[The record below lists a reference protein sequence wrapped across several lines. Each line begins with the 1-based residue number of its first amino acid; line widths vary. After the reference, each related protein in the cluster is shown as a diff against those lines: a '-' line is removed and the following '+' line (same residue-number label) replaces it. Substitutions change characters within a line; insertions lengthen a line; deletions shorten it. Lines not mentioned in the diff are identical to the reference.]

1 MPIFIL
7 TCHDHPNSLKLRKKT
22 RDAHLRYLNESDVK
36 LFLGGPLLSA
46 KQEPIGSLLIIEA
59 ADEHAANNFAAHDP
73 YAKVGLFQSVEI
85 NPYIFVAGTLL
96 EGQS

>member
-1 MPIFIL
+1 
-7 TCHDHPNSLKLRKKT
+7 
-22 RDAHLRYLNESDVK
+22 
-36 LFLGGPLLSA
+36 
-46 KQEPIGSLLIIEA
+46 LIIEA